1 MKEFKVFKKAKCIV
15 EYRLS
20 IDNKIVE
27 STSKETLQKLIET
40 WLNKIQVKGKV
51 GISDSKVIF
60 IITAKYYS
68 NVYQDEE
75 NHIIDLYK
83 TEPQYDIVEA

>member
-20 IDNKIVE
+20 IDNRIVE

-40 WLNKIQVKGKV
+40 WLNKIQVNGKV
-51 GISDSKVIF
+51 KVYSSKTITIF
-60 IITAKYYS
+60 IDKYFT

-75 NHIIDLYK
+75 NCIIDLYK
-83 TEPQYDIVEA
+83 TEPQYDIIEI